1 MIEEIRAMRITA
13 FALTFALLI
22 ALVACERVAPRAE
35 DPPAAAPAAPAGA
48 ADLMDAKGNKI
59 GTATLTQTDKG
70 VRIKLQVSG
79 LPPGEHAFHIHAAG
93 KCEPPEFK
101 SAGGHFNPH
110 GKKHGLQNPD
120 GPHAGDLPNIKV
132 ADDGTCTVD
141 VVAELVTLGDGAN
154 SLFAGEGTSLMIHE
168 KADDNVSDPAG
179 NAGARIACGTI
190 RKVEAGK
197 E

>member
-1 MIEEIRAMRITA
+1 MIEEIRAMKFTG
-13 FALTFALLI
+13 FALTVALNI

-35 DPPAAAPAAPAGA
+35 DPPAAAPAGA

-70 VRIKLQVSG
+70 VRIQVQVSG

-110 GKKHGLQNPD
+110 AKKHGLENPD
-120 GPHAGDLPNIKV
+120 GPHAGDLPNLKV
-132 ADDGTCTVD
+132 ADDGTGTVD